1 MSLRPDVYQRQNM
14 FGLKVYGR
22 FSDIHI
28 RGGDHTVR
36 GSMFDYKGVQGIL
49 SIANSA
55 SHGTP
60 P

>member
-1 MSLRPDVYQRQNM
+1 M